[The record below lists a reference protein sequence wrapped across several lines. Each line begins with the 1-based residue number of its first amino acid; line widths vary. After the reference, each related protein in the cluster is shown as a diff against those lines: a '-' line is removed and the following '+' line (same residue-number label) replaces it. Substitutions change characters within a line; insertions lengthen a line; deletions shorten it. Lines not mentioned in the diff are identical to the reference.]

1 MPGYCPNSSGAPTG
15 PVQNLNTLSDRHALG
30 TSNACPTTAPGTSN
44 PDLRVL
50 AATVVAGLALCETNG
65 RAGDQRVWVR
75 VVSGWVHP
83 RYRRSGSVFRRAFLV
98 AWVALGRLWAV
109 TT

>member
-1 MPGYCPNSSGAPTG
+1 MVG
-15 PVQNLNTLSDRHALG
+15 
-30 TSNACPTTAPGTSN
+30 
-44 PDLRVL
+44 
-50 AATVVAGLALCETNG
+50 
-65 RAGDQRVWVR
+65 AGDQRVWVR